1 MLKRLGCVVLI
12 AAIGCVAIAW
22 SKADPGRR
30 STRAET
36 ILPHALAP
44 SPAAG
49 PGIIKPVVR
58 VTVA

>member
-22 SKADPGRR
+22 SKADPGQK

-36 ILPHALAP
+36 IAPHAFVP
-44 SPAAG
+44 SAAAS
-49 PGIIKPVVR
+49 PCTVKPIAR
-58 VTVA
+58 VTEA

>member
-30 STRAET
+30 TTRAET
-36 ILPHALAP
+36 IAPHAFAP
-44 SPAAG
+44 SPTAS
-49 PGIIKPVVR
+49 PFVIK
-58 VTVA
+58 TVA